1 MEQQTIHSY
10 LQKFFELNECE
21 LKGNDS
27 GVLTVKL
34 NEELDR
40 LLLNR
45 PFYWEYIKKIGQ
57 EGEPATL
64 TFITNPDKREEKGE
78 WIHFGSPRLH
88 QIFQYQLKHGKFT
101 MLYEQ
106 ASQAALNPWLVANIK
121 ISYIGQ
127 QKKDEILSIGL
138 HLISGVMV
146 FDLMEKI
153 KSIHF
158 HTIIPDYCF
167 TISPIIKIQSG
178 YRRIEGYIRQ
188 YLDSMEHQWAEHSY
202 NKFQQEKEILT
213 HFYESYLQAA
223 DEEEQEQLTERYD
236 NELDHLK
243 KRLLPKIHIEPING
257 GLFYMSEETEKAL
270 RA

>member
-1 MEQQTIHSY
+1 MEQQTIHNY
-10 LQKFFELNECE
+10 LHQFFTLNSCE
-21 LKGNDS
+21 VRENNTGK
-27 GVLTVKL
+27 LTVTL

-64 TFITNPDKREEKGE
+64 TFISNPDRIEEKGE

-88 QIFQYQLKHGKFT
+88 QIFQYQLKKGKYT

-106 ASQAALNPWLVANIK
+106 AQKTPLNPWLVVNIK

-138 HLISGVMV
+138 HLINGIMV
-146 FDLMEKI
+146 FEFMEKI
-153 KSIHF
+153 KNMDFS
-158 HTIIPDYCF
+158 TVIPDYSF
-167 TISPIIKIQSG
+167 TISPIIRIHSG
-178 YRRIEGYIRQ
+178 YKRIETYIEQ
-188 YLDSMEHQWAEHSY
+188 YLNSMNHKWAEESFSKY
-202 NKFQQEKEILT
+202 EKEKNILT

-223 DEEEQEQLTERYD
+223 NDEEQEQLTVRYD
-236 NELDHLK
+236 NELDHLQ
-243 KRLLPKIHIEPING
+243 KRLLPKIDIEPING
-257 GLFYMSEETEKAL
+257 GVFYFSEKSETFL
-270 RA
+270 LH